1 MRQTGSANYRRV
13 LHEGACARVTDV
25 SASPSEPPS
34 GHSEHYQVV
43 LPYHGLFGFRVGG
56 KTDLF
61 DAQRILFVTGGRDY
75 ADSHPIS
82 GLGHA
87 SLILTPAPALLEELC
102 GTAAPVEHPAF
113 QRVGLPSRAA
123 LRHRAQRIRRLDTDT
138 SDPLADEEVVVSTLV
153 EALSFGTDDA
163 PHAPPQII
171 DRAKQVLHAFGFE
184 RLTLDRIA
192 GEVGVSPA
200 YLTQAF
206 TRAEGQPLYRYQL
219 GLRLNRALVEL
230 PHSDSITDLALDLGF
245 SSHAHFSTAFK
256 ASFGESPSRY
266 RATARRGS
274 AMRIDHKIPE
284 AAPTDRL

>member
-1 MRQTGSANYRRV
+1 MLEAGKANYRRT
-13 LHEGACARVTDV
+13 LHEGVCARVTDV

-43 LPYHGLFGFRVGG
+43 LPYHGLFGFRVGSG
-56 KTDLF
+56 TGLF
-61 DAQRILFVTGGRDY
+61 DAQRTLFVTGGRDY
-75 ADSHPIS
+75 ADNHPIG

-87 SLILTPAPALLEELC
+87 SLILTPSPALLDELC
-102 GTAAPVEHPAF
+102 GSAAPMEHPAF
-113 QRVGLPSRAA
+113 RRVGLPSRAA
-123 LRHRAQRIRRLDTDT
+123 LRHRAQRLRRLKADGP
-138 SDPLADEEVVVSTLV
+138 DPLADEELVVSTLAA
-153 EALSFGTDDA
+153 ALSSGTDDT
-163 PHAPPQII
+163 PQAPPGVI

-184 RLTLDRIA
+184 RLTLTRIA
-192 GEVGVSPA
+192 DEVGVSPT

-256 ASFGESPSRY
+256 ASFGESPSDY
-266 RATARRGS
+266 RATARQGS
-274 AMRIDHKIPE
+274 LRYVDRKIPE
-284 AAPTDRL
+284 AAATAHL

>member
-1 MRQTGSANYRRV
+1 MQAGKTNYRRT
-13 LHEGACARVTDV
+13 LFEGACVRVTDV
-25 SASPSEPPS
+25 SASADQPPS
-34 GHSEHYQVV
+34 GHSEHFQVV
-43 LPYHGLFGFRVGG
+43 LPYQGLFGFRVGSRTG
-56 KTDLF
+56 LF

-75 ADSHPIS
+75 VDSHPVS
-82 GLGHA
+82 GVGHA
-87 SLILTPAPALLEELC
+87 SLLLTPGPALLEELC
-102 GTAAPVEHPAF
+102 GPAAPVKHTAF

-123 LRHRAQRIRRLDTDT
+123 LRHRAQRLRRLDAAT
-138 SDPLADEEVVVSTLV
+138 SDPLAAEELVVATLA
-153 EALSFGTDDA
+153 EALSFGTD
-163 PHAPPQII
+163 APPHTPHQIV

-192 GEVGVSPA
+192 GEVGVSPV

-230 PHSDSITDLALDLGF
+230 PHSDSITALALDLGF

-266 RATARRGS
+266 RETARQGS
-274 AMRIDHKIPE
+274 TITTDHKILE
-284 AAPTDRL
+284 ATPIGHP